1 MCKTARFTQFSSGN
15 PLILRVRE
23 PANSSKS
30 RTASFVEKLVE
41 NRRIC
46 LEFSGFLR
54 TFAVRK
60 KDGVPEYRC

>member
-1 MCKTARFTQFSSGN
+1 LDAGWAAVTLALTRIRTL
-15 PLILRVRE
+15 LI
-23 PANSSKS
+23 
-30 RTASFVEKLVE
+30 VEKLVE

-60 KDGVPEYRC
+60 KGGASLSRC

>member
-1 MCKTARFTQFSSGN
+1 MAEMRRLAGAPTGTPPETAR
-15 PLILRVRE
+15 
-23 PANSSKS
+23 PACNRSLP
-30 RTASFVEKLVE
+30 FVEKLVE

-60 KDGVPEYRC
+60 KGGVPEYRR